1 MNDSNN
7 WYNVRKFTSYYSGFN
22 KHISY
27 RNIYQNLVDEPIQII
42 TLNFVSFSK
51 TFIIL

>member
-7 WYNVRKFTSYYSGFN
+7 WCNVRKFTSYYSGFN
-22 KHISY
+22 KY